1 MDANGPEIIGTELKY
16 LAARLLPYLKN
27 STFHRVESG
36 PFGATFRSSR
46 ILSLRR
52 KRCPVSSST
61 AVSTDRYRSTSPLYL
76 WREANRYEHARHR
89 SSAGTTE
96 RTATKTHPELP
107 PRRPFY
113 PVRRHSQSSTLS
125 FPWKSRRAADASHL
139 RASPRK
145 RSISARKHGRINR
158 ATFQR
163 LRGLSIEL

>member
-52 KRCPVSSST
+52 KRCPASSST

-76 WREANRYEHARHR
+76 WREAYRYEHARHR
-89 SSAGTTE
+89 SSAGTKE

-107 PRRPFY
+107 PRRAVRSIPS
-113 PVRRHSQSSTLS
+113 VDILSRRHYRSGGNLGVPRMLLIFARPLVNVRLT
-125 FPWKSRRAADASHL
+125 RANT
-139 RASPRK
+139 
-145 RSISARKHGRINR
+145 G
-158 ATFQR
+158 
-163 LRGLSIEL
+163 E